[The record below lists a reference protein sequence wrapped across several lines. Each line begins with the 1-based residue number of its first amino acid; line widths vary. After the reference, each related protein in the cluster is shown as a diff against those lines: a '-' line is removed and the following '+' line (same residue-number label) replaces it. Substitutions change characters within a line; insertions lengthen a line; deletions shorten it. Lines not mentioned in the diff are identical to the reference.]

1 MSRWKLVINGTDFS
15 AVINKW
21 GVGYQPVKVH
31 GPNEA
36 VAMSGSTIV
45 DLLKVKD
52 KLILTGN
59 AVPQATYSALDAM
72 CRLDYVTA
80 VYDHPAT
87 GQEVTKVMIPELSQG
102 TRVPLRAGE
111 IWIDGWTLTLE
122 ER

>member
-1 MSRWKLVINGTDFS
+1 MSRWNLKLNNIVFS
-15 AVINKW
+15 TAINKW
-21 GVGYQPVKVH
+21 GVVYIPIKVL
-31 GPNEA
+31 GQNEGTS
-36 VAMSGSTIV
+36 MGGSTIV

-59 AVPQATYSALDAM
+59 AVPQATYSALDAV